1 MKIGQNLT
9 YDLPTSMDPEG
20 LTYYTTIESGPSF
33 VSKISDTQL
42 FINPLNCNEDMG
54 DKVIKMKL
62 ED

>member
-1 MKIGQNLT
+1 
-9 YDLPTSMDPEG
+9 MDPEG

-54 DKVIKMKL
+54 DKVIKIKL